1 MTVNWSNSQEI
12 SKDLSVFHELV
23 FVLFGAY
30 LWEVLVTWDFE
41 WSLLTRR
48 RNFRWPL
55 VTFFFLCRYCM
66 LLAFL
71 GLIISFSITEEINC
85 RVSKALNTFNSW
97 TGNMS
102 ILCASTSLM
111 LRTIALWE
119 RRKSIIAIL
128 GTLCLAHW
136 GLLYR
141 TMFVVVSEWDSAAN
155 ACVVVQ
161 TDPSMLNTT
170 FFFTMGF
177 DFIILV
183 FTAVALLSRHSIRTD
198 LWKLLFQDGLV
209 YFLASFS
216 TNCIPA
222 VLNVINL
229 NTPMNVIGTIPAAT
243 VTSIAA
249 CRAVMRLLDFNSN
262 DVYIHSMSGGGSN
275 PPITHNMPSH
285 LKAQKL
291 GLARPEV
298 RVVTEHITM
307 TEFPA
312 SGTCSAYTKNEHHIG
327 STCTDTQSMRD
338 LEALSDKASFEFPPQ

>member
-1 MTVNWSNSQEI
+1 MPEKWSSLQEV
-12 SKDLSVFHELV
+12 SKDSAIFHQVVFT
-23 FVLFGAY
+23 LFGVY
-30 LWEVLVTWDFE
+30 VWELLVTWDFE

-55 VTFFFLCRYCM
+55 VSPFFFLCRYCM

-71 GLIISFSITEEINC
+71 GLILSFSIKEKA
-85 RVSKALNTFNSW
+85 SFFHALNTFNSW

-119 RRKSIIAIL
+119 RRKLIIAIL

-136 GLLYR
+136 SLLYR
-141 TMFVVVSEWDSAAN
+141 TMFVVVSEWDPITNSCA
-155 ACVVVQ
+155 VVQ
-161 TDPSMLNTT
+161 TDPSMLNIT

-183 FTAVALLSRHSIRTD
+183 FTAIALLSRHSIRTD

-222 VLNVINL
+222 VRRI
-229 NTPMNVIGTIPAAT
+229 I
-243 VTSIAA
+243 
-249 CRAVMRLLDFNSN
+249 
-262 DVYIHSMSGGGSN
+262 
-275 PPITHNMPSH
+275 
-285 LKAQKL
+285 
-291 GLARPEV
+291 
-298 RVVTEHITM
+298 
-307 TEFPA
+307 
-312 SGTCSAYTKNEHHIG
+312 
-327 STCTDTQSMRD
+327 
-338 LEALSDKASFEFPPQ
+338 